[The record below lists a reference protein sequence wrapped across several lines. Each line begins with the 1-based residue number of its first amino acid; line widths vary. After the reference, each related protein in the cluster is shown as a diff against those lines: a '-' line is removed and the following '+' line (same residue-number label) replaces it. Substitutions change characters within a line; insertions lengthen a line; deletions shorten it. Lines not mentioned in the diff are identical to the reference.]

1 VKTLKACVA
10 IVSAVKVWGSA
21 AVAVVALTA
30 AAWGTAGSDGT
41 KAPAAA
47 PNLCQARSVTPPRG
61 VTDTYDRKV
70 LSLGPIAY
78 LTLGSP
84 SAATEPDLSGH
95 HHAGVYMP
103 ANDAPARATLPNGD
117 TAAQFDGQ
125 RQYLQVPSAAG
136 LSVTHSGSLTVEAW
150 VRPKT
155 LQFPHEQGSGYVYIL
170 GKGTAGKQEYALRM
184 YSKSNSETPVR
195 PNRIS
200 AYAFNLPG
208 GIGSGSYFQDK
219 VRAGQWMMVAF
230 EIRST
235 ATTGWPHGYV
245 AIYKNGSLRG
255 QVSLSQFNVKPKNA
269 NAPFRIGTR
278 DLESYFEGAI
288 GKVAVYDYILSP
300 ADLQATYKAMS

>member
-1 VKTLKACVA
+1 VKTLKACAA
-10 IVSAVKVWGSA
+10 IVSASKVRGSV

-41 KAPAAA
+41 KAPGAT

-61 VTDTYDRKV
+61 VADAYDRKV

-84 SAATEPDLSGH
+84 SAATEPDLSGNH
-95 HHAGVYMP
+95 HTGVYMP
-103 ANDAPARATLPNGD
+103 ANDAPAKATLPNGD
-117 TAAQFDGQ
+117 TAAQFGGQ
-125 RQYLQVPSAAG
+125 RQYLQVLSAAG
-136 LSVTHSGSLTVEAW
+136 LSVRNSGCLTAEAW

-170 GKGTAGKQEYALRM
+170 GKGTTGKQEYALRM

-200 AYAFNLPG
+200 AYAFNLSG
-208 GIGSGSYFQDK
+208 GEGSGSYFQDK
-219 VRAGQWMMVAF
+219 VRVGQWMMVAF
-230 EIRST
+230 QIRST
-235 ATTGWPHGYV
+235 ATTGWPDGYV
-245 AIYKNGSLRG
+245 AIYKNGILRG
-255 QVSLSQFNVKPKNA
+255 QVSLSQFHVKPMYA

-278 DLESYFEGAI
+278 DG
-288 GKVAVYDYILSP
+288 IL
-300 ADLQATYKAMS
+300 LRWRHRQGCCL